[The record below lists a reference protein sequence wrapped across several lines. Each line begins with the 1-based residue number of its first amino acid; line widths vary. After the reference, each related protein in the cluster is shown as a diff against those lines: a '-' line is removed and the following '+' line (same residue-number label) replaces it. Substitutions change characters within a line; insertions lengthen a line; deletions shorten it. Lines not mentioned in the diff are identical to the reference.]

1 MELRLKVIPKDGEAW
16 EVETDLSVIVA
27 WERKF
32 KSKAADLAK
41 GIGMEDLA
49 YLAYEAAKAHKI
61 TVPAV
66 FDDFVKKIRRIEA
79 LETEQ
84 TRPTNEAPSDG
95 N

>member
-1 MELRLKVIPKDGEAW
+1 
-16 EVETDLSVIVA
+16 
-27 WERKF
+27 
-32 KSKAADLAK
+32 
-41 GIGMEDLA
+41 MEDLA
-49 YLAYEAAKAHKI
+49 FLAYEAAKGHKI

-84 TRPTNEAPSDG
+84 TRPTNEALSDG

>member
-27 WERKF
+27 WERKL

-49 YLAYEAAKAHKI
+49 FLAYEAAKGHKI

-84 TRPTNEAPSDG
+84 TRPTNEALSDG

>member
-41 GIGMEDLA
+41 GTHQVRHA
-49 YLAYEAAKAHKI
+49 
-61 TVPAV
+61 
-66 FDDFVKKIRRIEA
+66 
-79 LETEQ
+79 
-84 TRPTNEAPSDG
+84 RPCYGRGRVRGKEPPCLGQSM
-95 N
+95 

>member
-49 YLAYEAAKAHKI
+49 FSGLRGRQGAQDHRA
-61 TVPAV
+61 
-66 FDDFVKKIRRIEA
+66 RRV
-79 LETEQ
+79 
-84 TRPTNEAPSDG
+84 R
-95 N
+95 